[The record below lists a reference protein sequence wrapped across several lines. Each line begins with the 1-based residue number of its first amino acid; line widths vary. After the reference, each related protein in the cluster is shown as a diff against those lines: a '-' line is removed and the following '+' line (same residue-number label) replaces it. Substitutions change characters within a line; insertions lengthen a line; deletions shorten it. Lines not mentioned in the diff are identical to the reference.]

1 MSTFQEIHSEAY
13 YHKGVLLNFQNI
25 DDATVITGPQGPPG
39 APAEF
44 FTKKIEIVADMLVV
58 TLPDPALAG
67 EDFLYYYKNNV
78 YENDTGFQLQD
89 GTVVGKM
96 YGPHVQYITFL
107 NGKTVWI
114 R

>member
-25 DDATVITGPQGPPG
+25 DDATVITGPPGP
-39 APAEF
+39 AAEF
-44 FTKKIEIVADMLVV
+44 FTKKIEILADMLVV

-89 GTVVGKM
+89 GTVVGRF
-96 YGPHVQYITFL
+96 YGPLKQTITFL
-107 NGKTVWI
+107 NGKSVWI